1 MFGPRDGSIKPS
13 ASPQTDV
20 TSCNLYR
27 GIQMQSF
34 VQKHLTAETKRV
46 CCFWIYLKMGILPP
60 SSLGSFFP
68 PRSGYFS
75 WLLLGLD
82 FGMFYLMASQFIEYS
97 YMCTHGMELSTV
109 FNERERDIC
118 ITFLAQR
125 ILIGFFSWSQSVPFE
140 RSGYPA
146 PVLPSIPTTAASIV
160 TAPPIRKFMEQSLPI
175 GLRRTFFF
183 FFFC

>member
-1 MFGPRDGSIKPS
+1 
-13 ASPQTDV
+13 
-20 TSCNLYR
+20 
-27 GIQMQSF
+27 
-34 VQKHLTAETKRV
+34 
-46 CCFWIYLKMGILPP
+46 
-60 SSLGSFFP
+60 
-68 PRSGYFS
+68 
-75 WLLLGLD
+75 
-82 FGMFYLMASQFIEYS
+82 MFYLMASQFIEYS

-183 FFFC
+183 FFFFFLVSCKRMILFPIEQKTGS